1 MKHLKLFESFNDI
14 ETICKEYGIENWT
27 INPDGTIDVDGGV
40 YLDNR
45 GLTKLPLKFGKVRGS
60 FDCSYNQLT
69 TLEGSPKEVGVY
81 FDCDDNPIYPVYK
94 LFPDHISFLDSLD
107 YNYLRGTNIDKT
119 RFREALDELG
129 IKMPKKI
136 KGYNWI

>member
-27 INPDGTIDVDGGV
+27 INSDGTIDVDGCPKEVG
-40 YLDNR
+40 
-45 GLTKLPLKFGKVRGS
+45 GS
-60 FDCSYNQLT
+60 FNCFNNQLT
-69 TLEGSPKEVGVY
+69 TLEGGTREVGRGFY
-81 FDCDDNPIYPVYK
+81 CYNNPIYSVYE
-94 LFPDHISFLDSLD
+94 LFPDYKSFIDSLD
-107 YNYLRGTNIDKT
+107 YNYLRGMNIDKT

-136 KGYNWI
+136 VGYNYI